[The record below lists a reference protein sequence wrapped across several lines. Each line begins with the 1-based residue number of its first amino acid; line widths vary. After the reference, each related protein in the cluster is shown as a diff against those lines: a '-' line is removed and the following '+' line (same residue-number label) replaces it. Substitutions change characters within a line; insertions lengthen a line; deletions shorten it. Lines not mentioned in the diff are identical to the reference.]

1 MLTAEQVEAAI
12 NNSGNPEGTGEDTYL
27 WDADEWYSEISWSGG
42 KAEGEYALNIDGVSY
57 TAEWV
62 EDHGGMDKGSDRWV
76 VFKVGDQL
84 FKKSGFYASHYGTDW
99 DGPLV
104 EVKPV
109 EKTVTV
115 FEKA

>member
-12 NNSGNPEGTGEDTYL
+12 NAGHLRYGEDTSYEEYGE
-27 WDADEWYSEISWSGG
+27 DAAAEFWSELKYKSDRYTVIVDGVDY
-42 KAEGEYALNIDGVSY
+42 KAEHVDSY
-57 TAEWV
+57 
-62 EDHGGMDKGSDRWV
+62 GGMDKGSDIWV
-76 VFKVGDQL
+76 VFRLGDQL

>member
-1 MLTAEQVEAAI
+1 MLTAHDVEYAI
-12 NNSGNPEGTGEDTYL
+12 NSDEGIRYESDPESLIDSGEFWSELKYESDR
-27 WDADEWYSEISWSGG
+27 YSVVV
-42 KAEGEYALNIDGVSY
+42 DGVEY
-57 TAEWV
+57 KATHV
-62 EDHGGMDKGSDRWV
+62 ESRGGMDQGSDIWV
-76 VFKVGDQL
+76 VFRLGDQL